1 MIDRK
6 CPQCRD
12 KAAVAEFVNEKG
24 RFARLWKCQYCGAVW
39 GVPLWDYVNR
49 DNPHDFGLEPWMG
62 NEPTKSLGSILL
74 AFVQC
79 DQARPVMFA
88 MAIIVIAGSLFLRHW
103 L

>member
-1 MIDRK
+1 MIGNAHSVRTK
-6 CPQCRD
+6 
-12 KAAVAEFVNEKG
+12 
-24 RFARLWKCQYCGAVW
+24 
-39 GVPLWDYVNR
+39 PLWRSSSTKKADLQDFGNASTVVLSGEFR
-49 DNPHDFGLEPWMG
+49 CGIMDPHDFGLEPWMG

-88 MAIIVIAGSLFLRHW
+88 MAIVVIACSLFLRHW